1 MKKLLSNK
9 KYSGILLAIVITS
22 VFVGISLLVMEVLRG
37 TPWFLFSTVLRL
49 IFGIIILLVV
59 GKLYGRSV
67 KDVLSFRG
75 SKKALIAGTGFF
87 VYFVYY
93 LVVWCSGIQTIT
105 GLTTGLLISKV
116 ILQQIATGF
125 YEELAYRTLILE
137 GYFYGPKNIKTK
149 LFYGFTS
156 FLLFGAL
163 HVVGGWNT
171 YGFLQTG
178 IIGFS
183 FAVIYLKSRNIVI
196 PMLSHFVYDIFANL
210 AHYIEWNKSNLFVT
224 VNSVFEIVLAIMF
237 VISLGTLLMKGKNDE
252 CGGGNDD
259 KTSAC

>member
-9 KYSGILLAIVITS
+9 KYSGFLLAIVITS

-137 GYFYGPKNIKTK
+137 GYFYGTQNIKNK
-149 LFYGFTS
+149 LMYSFIS
-156 FLLFGAL
+156 FLLFGAV
-163 HVVGGWNT
+163 HVVDGWST
-171 YGFLQTG
+171 YRFLQTG
-178 IIGFS
+178 VIGFA
-183 FAVIYLKSRNIVI
+183 FAVMYLKSRNIVL
-196 PMLSHFVYDIFANL
+196 PMVLHLIYDVFANL
-210 AHYIEWNKSNLFVT
+210 TDYIEWNNSTLFVNM
-224 VNSVFEIVLAIMF
+224 NSIFDIMLIIMF
-237 VISLGTLLMKGKNDE
+237 VISFIMLLVGTKNDKD
-252 CGGGNDD
+252 NMIL
-259 KTSAC
+259 T